1 MKRYRFSNFYIDGTR
16 GILRNNKLPPSI
28 LEKERDQL
36 KSHIILKYGQNDADG
51 KLERYLEYDPPN
63 ICVISEYLGLLHDIA
78 DTYVFGKYYPALTGA
93 ASLGERIYNILI
105 LKLREYHKGHALYKT
120 IYNKESIQDWHEA
133 IDILAQWNIIDSET
147 EASYRR
153 LAILR
158 KNSVHFGD
166 IPNIRKSAIDALNII
181 MEITNKLFGLKSD
194 FFFWCPGELY
204 VKKEKE
210 TLPFVQEFILPTCA
224 LLGYKHT
231 TEGTLDSSGMVMHY
245 LDSNEYQTKEISDE
259 EFLQLRTDW
268 GRTGKNSE

>member
-1 MKRYRFSNFYIDGTR
+1 MKRYRFSNFFIDGTR
-16 GILRNNKLPPSI
+16 GILRNNTLPSSM
-28 LEKERDQL
+28 LEKEREQL
-36 KSHIILKYGQNDADG
+36 RSHIICKYGQDDANG

-105 LKLREYHKGHALYKT
+105 LKLREYHKGHVLYKT
-120 IYNKESIQDWHEA
+120 IYNKESIQDWHDA
-133 IDILAQWNIIDSET
+133 IEILSQWNIIDSET
-147 EASYRR
+147 EASYRK

-166 IPNIRKSAIDALNII
+166 IPNIRKSAIDALTII

-204 VKKEKE
+204 VKKEQE
-210 TLPFVQEFILPTCA
+210 GLPFVKEFILPQCT
-224 LLGYKHT
+224 LLGYKHIT
-231 TEGTLDSSGMVMHY
+231 TGTLTSSGTIIQY

-259 EFLQLRTDW
+259 EFRQLRIGW
-268 GRTGKNSE
+268 GRTGTKSE